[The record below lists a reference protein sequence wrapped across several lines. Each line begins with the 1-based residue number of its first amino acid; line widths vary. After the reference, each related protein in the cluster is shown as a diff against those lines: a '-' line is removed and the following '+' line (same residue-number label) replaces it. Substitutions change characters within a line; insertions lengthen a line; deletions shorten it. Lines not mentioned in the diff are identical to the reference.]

1 MTERELFEVE
11 YLKAWGFEEWQ
22 RPYVLKILTKEEL
35 DPDEYSY
42 IDTYFDTGVERCW
55 QLWQTARR
63 IPKLPA

>member
-11 YLKAWGFEEWQ
+11 YLKAWGYEELQ
-22 RPYVLKILTKEEL
+22 AAYVLKTHTKDEL

-42 IDTYFDTGVERCW
+42 IGKYFDTDVERCW

-63 IPKLPA
+63 IPKSPA